1 MRLGTQVPPSSG
13 PGGRWGRRPS
23 SGEGAQEQGALLPR
37 QDIGTRRCPPRR
49 PPCSPL
55 GTSCSWPHWPVR
67 WQNQASGSGI
77 ECSEGSA
84 APQVA
89 VRVQGTRRERG
100 SAGGIR
106 TQPRPPLASAGRP
119 PPGNGTPTAKAPT
132 GAQAPPGAAARATQ
146 ARLTLGSW
154 DDWLVSSRAG
164 SLVGQRQ
171 GLTRSVPAQ
180 EPSSGGGA
188 GAASPPPPGTS
199 CRPHR
204 GASPQHLQARGFRTE
219 MRCVRLWQFFATP
232 RGGRTASCS
241 PAGGTDQCPA
251 GLPRGR
257 RRPWGPTAPR
267 AQSNWG
273 LPRDL
278 RGQQS
283 SGAGKSTLQQDTLTS
298 DLQAPCASQST
309 F

>member
-1 MRLGTQVPPSSG
+1 MAGHTGASRLRPRGSLGGDGRALGKGPRSRGHCSHGRTSG
-13 PGGRWGRRPS
+13 HGGV
-23 SGEGAQEQGALLPR
+23 
-37 QDIGTRRCPPRR
+37 PPRR

-67 WQNQASGSGI
+67 RQNQASGSGI

-119 PPGNGTPTAKAPT
+119 PPGSGTPTAKAPT

-154 DDWLVSSRAG
+154 DDSLVSSRAG

-171 GLTRSVPAQ
+171 GLTRSVPVQ
-180 EPSSGGGA
+180 EPSSGGGGQEPRA
-188 GAASPPPPGTS
+188 
-199 CRPHR
+199 RP
-204 GASPQHLQARGFRTE
+204 
-219 MRCVRLWQFFATP
+219 RL
-232 RGGRTASCS
+232 
-241 PAGGTDQCPA
+241 
-251 GLPRGR
+251 
-257 RRPWGPTAPR
+257 APR
-267 AQSNWG
+267 AGRTGAPLRSTSRLRVLG
-273 LPRDL
+273 LR
-278 RGQQS
+278 
-283 SGAGKSTLQQDTLTS
+283 
-298 DLQAPCASQST
+298 
-309 F
+309 